1 MKFKVDKEMLPMKAH
16 YFFFNAGKWLNKKDK
31 CCVIGQESFSYH
43 NAMLSFLSEKG
54 TSTVV
59 PFMPTL
65 IRQLGFSSF
74 IVGTIY
80 TILPI
85 VGLLA
90 KPIFGA
96 IADR

>member
-1 MKFKVDKEMLPMKAH
+1 MNESI
-16 YFFFNAGKWLNKKDK
+16 FFIICYRL
-31 CCVIGQESFSYH
+31 
-43 NAMLSFLSEKG
+43 LSVG
-54 TSTVV
+54 TSPAV

-65 IRQLGFSSF
+65 IRQLGFSSL

-80 TILPI
+80 TILPV

-96 IADR
+96 LADR